1 MDAVALTAY
10 LEAEWP
16 ELIAEAGID
25 AARIVAMV
33 EARYTDDPTLDASW
47 AEPLADYYLL
57 RRAVR
62 AFTPNMNVG
71 TGGDNYAL
79 RQQYE
84 NAVTE
89 LARAEARVA
98 GLVTVEAA
106 TGPISIDLN
115 FLTGGDAAW

>member
-1 MDAVALTAY
+1 MDPVALTAY

-25 AARIVAMV
+25 PARIVAVV
-33 EARYTDDPTLDASW
+33 EEHFLADPDLVSSW

-62 AFTPNMNVG
+62 AFTANMNVS
-71 TGGDNYAL
+71 TDGDSYAL

-84 NAVTE
+84 NAVAE
-89 LARAEARVA
+89 LKRAEAKVA
-98 GLVTVEAA
+98 GLVEAETVPA
-106 TGPISIDLN
+106 GPFTIDLN
-115 FLTGGDAAW
+115 FLTGGA

>member
-1 MDAVALTAY
+1 MDTVALTAY

-16 ELIAEAGID
+16 ELIAEASID
-25 AARIVAMV
+25 PARIVAIV
-33 EARYTDDPTLDASW
+33 EEHYLADTDLVDSW

-71 TGGDNYAL
+71 TGGDSYAL

-84 NAVTE
+84 NAAKE
-89 LARAEARVA
+89 FAAAEAK
-98 GLVTVEAA
+98 VTTLINKDAWSLGEPF
-106 TGPISIDLN
+106 TIDLN
-115 FLTGGDAAW
+115 FLTGGA